1 MDINSIRYLE
11 REMVWLRQCIEWRI
25 TLCLG
30 RDEGPAEELPAPPP
44 VKQDGTAFS
53 EFIIKHNLSAHERL
67 VMALAMANRIK
78 PNLLN
83 RLADDPVI
91 FRAFKACRS
100 ERANSV
106 VPTAETA
113 LYIIAGDDDT
123 ILRMQCQSIFE
134 AEHLFYKQSV
144 ISLSEGGTGDSPFNG
159 PLAISSSF
167 YDLFTRNTYRRPR
180 FSNEFPAH
188 LLTTNLEWDDML
200 LMPFTQSRLEE
211 TKAYLQ
217 HFDTLINDWDMG
229 KHSKPGCRILFY
241 GDSGTGKTLAATLL
255 GKHLN
260 RDVYRVDI
268 SAVTSKYIGET
279 SKRLESLFNIA
290 ESKGWIIFID
300 EGDALLGQR
309 SAADSSHPNTHYAN
323 QDTAFL
329 LQRIENYDGII
340 IVATNLRN
348 NIDRAFARRFQTMVR
363 FQFPDHN
370 IQYKLW
376 MDNLP
381 GKCPLAPGIDLMSI
395 IQKYPLSPA
404 AIINVIFRVSVL
416 ALQKGASTISA
427 EDLMMCIKDE
437 QVKYMGQQQLGM

>member
-1 MDINSIRYLE
+1 MDTNSLRNLE
-11 REMVWLRQCIEWRI
+11 CEMTWLRQCIDWRM

-30 RDEGPAEELPAPPP
+30 RDAEPGDELPAPPP
-44 VKQDGTAFS
+44 VEEDGSAFT
-53 EFIIKHNLSAHERL
+53 EFIIRNDLSAHERL
-67 VMALAMANRIK
+67 IMALAMANRIK

-83 RLADDPVI
+83 RLTDDPVV
-91 FRAFKACRS
+91 FRAFKACKS
-100 ERANSV
+100 ERGNTV

-113 LYIIAGDDDT
+113 MYIIAGDDDI
-123 ILRMQCQSIFE
+123 ILRMRCQAMLE

-144 ISLSEGGTGDSPFNG
+144 ISIGEGGTGESPYNG

-188 LLTTNLEWDDML
+188 LLTTNLEWEDML

-211 TKAYLQ
+211 AKAYLQ
-217 HFDTLINDWDMG
+217 HFDTLVNDWGMH
-229 KHSKPGCRILFY
+229 KHSRPGCRILFY

-260 RDVYRVDI
+260 KDVYRVDI

-309 SAADSSHPNTHYAN
+309 TSADNSHPSTHYAN

-329 LQRIENYDGII
+329 LQRIESYDGII
-340 IVATNLRN
+340 IVATNLRT
-348 NIDRAFARRFQTMVR
+348 NIDRAFARRFQSMVR
-363 FQFPDHN
+363 FQFPDHS
-370 IQYKLW
+370 IQYQLW

-381 GKCPLAPGIDLMSI
+381 KKCPLAPGIDLMSI
-395 IQKYPLSPA
+395 VQKHPLSPA
-404 AIINVIFRVSVL
+404 SIINVIFRVSVL
-416 ALQKGASTISA
+416 ALQKGASAISA

-437 QVKYMGQQQLGM
+437 QVKYLGNSPMGM